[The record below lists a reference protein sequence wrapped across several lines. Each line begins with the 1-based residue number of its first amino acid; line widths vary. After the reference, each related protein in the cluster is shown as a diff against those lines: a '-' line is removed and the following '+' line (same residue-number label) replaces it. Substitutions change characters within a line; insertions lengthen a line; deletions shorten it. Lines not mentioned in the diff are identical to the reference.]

1 MKKLTWKRWMENTG
15 KLTLAVL
22 LLFPLSFCGHQPALA
37 QDQYTE
43 KQKNQF
49 LAYENKVYD
58 LIEKGLRPLE
68 KLDTV
73 EDNATLTSTIREAEK
88 NFGNASV
95 VFSKLTVLGTLPPDV
110 RRPLNDLN
118 QYFSTGFKS
127 LEQSMGSFLV
137 YLDWNDP
144 AAFDSFS
151 IKLDEGISFIDGG
164 LTSLAA
170 QRMKLFPKILHGK
183 DAWVLAKKRLYEL
196 RPR

>member
-1 MKKLTWKRWMENTG
+1 M
-15 KLTLAVL
+15 
-22 LLFPLSFCGHQPALA
+22 
-37 QDQYTE
+37 
-43 KQKNQF
+43 
-49 LAYENKVYD
+49 
-58 LIEKGLRPLE
+58 E

-73 EDNATLTSTIREAEK
+73 EDNAILTSTITEAEK
-88 NFGNASV
+88 TFGNASV
-95 VFSKLTVLGTLPPDV
+95 VFSKLTFPDTLPPDV
-110 RRPLNDLN
+110 RLPLNDLN
-118 QYFSTGFKS
+118 QYFSIGFKS

-137 YLDWNDP
+137 YLDRNDP